1 MVDDGSNFTLDSIE
15 SRVCTCMLASA
26 VGLEREDNI
35 KGKRTPE
42 SFQPA
47 CKFLNFVL
55 VEDKFYSMTGT
66 LP

>member
-1 MVDDGSNFTLDSIE
+1 
-15 SRVCTCMLASA
+15 MLASA